1 MYFDQIEGHGM
12 KNIIFAGVGGQGV
25 ILASKILMQVA
36 VNAGYDVKESEV
48 HGMAQRGGSVDC
60 HVRFDKK
67 VYSPLIEKGTA
78 DFVVALELLEAMRK
92 LDYLSPQGMLIVNR
106 LKVNPAPVEAG
117 LAKYPDDI
125 ESWLCSNVP
134 KCHVVDTTQA
144 LKEAGSNRALNI
156 VMLGV
161 LSNFLEFDQKSW
173 EEAIRQSVKEKFVDM
188 NIKAFNLGKNISVV

>member
-1 MYFDQIEGHGM
+1 M
-12 KNIIFAGVGGQGV
+12 KNVIFAGVGGQGV

-36 VNAGYDVKESEV
+36 MNAGYDVKESEV

-60 HVRFDKK
+60 HVRFDKQ

-92 LDYLSPQGMLIVNR
+92 LEYLSPQGVLIVNR

-117 LAKYPDDI
+117 IAQYPDDI

-134 KCHVVDTTQA
+134 HCHVVDTAQA
-144 LKEAGSNRALNI
+144 LKEAGSSRALNI

-161 LSNFLEFDQKSW
+161 LSNFLEFEQRAW
-173 EEAIRQSVKEKFVDM
+173 EEAIQQSVKEKFVDM
-188 NIKAFNLGKNISVV
+188 NIKAFYLGKSIPVV

>member
-1 MYFDQIEGHGM
+1 MT
-12 KNIIFAGVGGQGV
+12 NVIFAGVGGQGV

-60 HVRFDKK
+60 HVRFNKK

-92 LDYLSPQGMLIVNR
+92 LDYLSPQGMLIVNN
-106 LKVNPAPVEAG
+106 LKVNPSPVEAG
-117 LAKYPDDI
+117 LAKYPEDI
-125 ESWLCSNVP
+125 ESWLCTNVP

-144 LKEAGSNRALNI
+144 LKEAGSNRAVNI

-161 LSNFLEFDQKSW
+161 LSNFLEFDHTSW
-173 EEAIRQSVKEKFVDM
+173 EEAIRQSVKEKFVEM
-188 NIKAFNLGKNISVV
+188 NLKAFNLGRSIPVK